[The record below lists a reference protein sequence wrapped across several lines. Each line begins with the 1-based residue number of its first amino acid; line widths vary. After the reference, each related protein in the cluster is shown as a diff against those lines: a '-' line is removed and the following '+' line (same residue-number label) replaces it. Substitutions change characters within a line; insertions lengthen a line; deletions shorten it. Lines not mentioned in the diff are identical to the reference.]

1 MRAKMTAI
9 QRLTKRV
16 VVQRRGGAK
25 NAQVRTLKTDEA

>member
-1 MRAKMTAI
+1 MRAKMTAV

-16 VVQRRGGAK
+16 VVQRRVSVK